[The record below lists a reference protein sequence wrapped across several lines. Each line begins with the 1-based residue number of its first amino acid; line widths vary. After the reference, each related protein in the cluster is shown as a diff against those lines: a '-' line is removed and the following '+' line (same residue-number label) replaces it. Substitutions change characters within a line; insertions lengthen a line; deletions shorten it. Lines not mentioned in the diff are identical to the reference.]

1 MRHFNR
7 LREVKRLRALLERDG
22 YPRLQMALLVAI
34 TGAAGFVISYVLLN
48 NGMTSMW
55 LRYLIAF
62 CAAYVVFL
70 TLLWLWLRTRAKDYS
85 DIPDL
90 LSNAGPPRSGQ
101 PIPQERGGEYGGGG
115 ASGRYD
121 APETTP
127 TKDTGPFDTIGD
139 AVGSV
144 ADADE
149 LAIPLIAL
157 VVLGALLVSSVW
169 VIYAA
174 PILFAELLVDGVLT
188 ATLYRRLRGLQPR
201 HWLETAVRR
210 TIVPFIVTT
219 TIAVV
224 VGWGLGKYNPDA
236 TSIGDIV
243 FSGETKGNNPSR

>member
-1 MRHFNR
+1 MRRFNR
-7 LREVKRLRALLERDG
+7 LREVKRLRALLERDA
-22 YPRLQMALLVAI
+22 YPRLQMTLLVAI
-34 TGAAGFVISYVLLN
+34 TGAAGFLVSYVLLN

-55 LRYLIAF
+55 LRYLIVF

-70 TLLWLWLRTRAKDYS
+70 TLLWLWLRTRAEDYR
-85 DIPDL
+85 DMPDL
-90 LSNAGPPRSGQ
+90 LPNSGSPRPGQ
-101 PIPQERGGEYGGGG
+101 QIPQGRGGEHGGGG

-121 APETTP
+121 TPETTV
-127 TKDTGPFDTIGD
+127 TKETGAIDTIGD
-139 AVGSV
+139 AMGSV
-144 ADADE
+144 AEADE

-157 VVLGALLVSSVW
+157 MVLGALLVSSVW

-188 ATLYRRLRGLQPR
+188 ATLYRRLRGLEPR

-219 TIAVV
+219 TIAVA

-243 FSGETKGNNPSR
+243 FSGETKGKDPSR